1 MTGARLTGARP
12 VRGRDDRSDVR
23 AAQDPCHHHPVLITW
38 ARTVREDLA
47 CNPFIDA
54 RTTLMIWRAGQL
66 AFGRPGVAAFLLRR
80 VLRMADRIWTRGY
93 IGAEL
98 PFQVPAGPGLRLPHA
113 GRGVVLHPTVRLGA
127 GVTLYHQVTIGVK
140 DERPAGT
147 VGNGVEIGA
156 GAKILGPVTIGDD
169 ARIGANAVVVKDVP
183 AGATAV
189 GIPATVRRREP
200 GRQAG

>member
-1 MTGARLTGARP
+1 
-12 VRGRDDRSDVR
+12 
-23 AAQDPCHHHPVLITW
+23 VLSTW
-38 ARTVREDLA
+38 WRTVREDFA

-54 RTTLMIWRAGQL
+54 RTTLMIWRAGQTT
-66 AFGRPGVAAFLLRR
+66 FGRPGLAAFLLRR
-80 VLRMADRIWTRGY
+80 VLRMADRVWTRGY

-98 PFQVPAGPGLRLPHA
+98 PFQVPAGPALRLPHA
-113 GRGVVLHPTVRLGA
+113 GRGVVLHPTARLGA

-140 DERPAGT
+140 DDRPAAT
-147 VGNGVEIGA
+147 VGDGVEIGA

-189 GIPATVRRREP
+189 GIPATVRRQDRR
-200 GRQAG
+200 RQTG